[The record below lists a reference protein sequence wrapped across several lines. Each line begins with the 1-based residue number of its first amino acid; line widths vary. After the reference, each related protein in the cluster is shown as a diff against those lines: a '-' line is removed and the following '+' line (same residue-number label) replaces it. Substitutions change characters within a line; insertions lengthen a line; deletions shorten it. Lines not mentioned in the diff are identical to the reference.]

1 MAECQGRVEVYN
13 TFHNIEERIWQNAK
27 VGLKFIIHFI

>member
-13 TFHNIEERIWQNAK
+13 TFHIEERIWQNAK
-27 VGLKFIIHFI
+27 VRLKFIIHFI